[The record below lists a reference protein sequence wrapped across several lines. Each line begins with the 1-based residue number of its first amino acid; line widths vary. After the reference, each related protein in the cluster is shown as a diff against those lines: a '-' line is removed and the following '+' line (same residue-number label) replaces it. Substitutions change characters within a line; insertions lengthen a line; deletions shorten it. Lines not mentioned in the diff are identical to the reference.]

1 MSGIVQTRLWLAQRI
16 SAMVLAVA
24 VSVHLAGIII
34 AVRGGLS
41 AAEIIGRVGGSAV
54 LAAFYGVFVIAVAVH
69 APLGLRTI
77 LDEMTPLK
85 PASVNAAA
93 GVFAAVVLAMGF
105 RAVLG
110 FYQLGGA

>member
-105 RAVLG
+105 HAVLG